1 MRDAISFNGIRNKS
15 YVSSWYLSRIEPH
28 NRKPIVF
35 TYLAEVRE
43 NEKDQKG
50 VNTVRFY
57 SGYKAKYTY
66 GRNMRE
72 RVFDFSKY
80 QRDFNVAINEAKS
93 YLNSFSLEMQ
103 LNNDLYT
110 YVGSGQWIRNPNFE
124 AGAAA
129 INANF
134 RVMGQLANFSSVTNA
149 SNGLIKTLN
158 QLISMYEDV
167 SSHNA
172 RMAASWFRTAKSYV
186 IQSLEEVNNN
196 VTTREVGGGT
206 TFDVKSPIL
215 HRIAC
220 GGTAVEFEYY
230 SSWGGTRLKR
240 VKLMDVL
247 KRTIS

>member
-1 MRDAISFNGIRNKS
+1 M
-15 YVSSWYLSRIEPH
+15 
-28 NRKPIVF
+28 
-35 TYLAEVRE
+35 
-43 NEKDQKG
+43 
-50 VNTVRFY
+50 
-57 SGYKAKYTY
+57 
-66 GRNMRE
+66 
-72 RVFDFSKY
+72 
-80 QRDFNVAINEAKS
+80 
-93 YLNSFSLEMQ
+93 
-103 LNNDLYT
+103 
-110 YVGSGQWIRNPNFE
+110 GSGQWIRNPNFE

-247 KRTIS
+247 KRTISQVLLNVGDNLNYLSFLDKEESEIHRIKLDYYARPSDVTTLPDVWGYLRRKRGNDDDGYLPYPDFEYSKTGSLKTLITNPTVSGTRMISGESG